1 MSIRNLVQSYYLSLN
16 QKDEKWQEL
25 YSEDAVFSDASQ
37 TLNAKGKASVIQSF
51 TPFLKG
57 VEGVKVKQMI
67 VEGEDSCAIVSYDYV
82 NPKGEKMN
90 QDVAE
95 VWEVKDG
102 KLAKLTI
109 YFDLTAYRN
118 FMRR

>member
-1 MSIRNLVQSYYLSLN
+1 MATRDLVQSYYGSLS
-16 QKDEKWQEL
+16 QKNDTWQNL
-25 YSEDAVFSDASQ
+25 YANDAVFSDASQ
-37 TLNAKGKASVIQSF
+37 TLNAKGKAAVIQSF
-51 TPFLKG
+51 IPFLKG

-67 VEGEDSCAIVSYDYV
+67 VEGEKACAVVAYDYV
-82 NPKGEKMN
+82 NPKGQKMQ

-95 VWEVKDG
+95 VWETKDA

-118 FMRR
+118 FMRG